1 MLEEVGGGV
10 GEGRGV
16 GLPGVHD
23 LEEDFGDF
31 VVLFDE
37 LFVQ

>member
-1 MLEEVGGGV
+1 MLEEVGGGW
-10 GEGRGV
+10 GGRRV

-23 LEEDFGDF
+23 LEEGFGDF

-37 LFVQ
+37 LFV